1 MSRLRARAAVWAIWG
16 CLGAFGLAAWGSA
29 APSLADVYV
38 TAVENTPLSFRVA
51 ASDEDVDPASP
62 ESHPV
67 RFVLVDG
74 PLHGALSGLADVG
87 YGPLREAWID
97 VTYVP
102 ARGYV
107 GADSITLVA
116 VDVAG
121 SSSQLATVRIDI
133 VKGRD
138 EAVLAG
144 TWDAEFTF
152 DVQTPAITAF
162 AQRITEVY
170 RIGGLTLKGIA
181 EFGLESPAGT
191 PEVVFDALRF
201 EGDFSLGDLAVDATL
216 AFDPEAESVPTLFDY
231 FTSNEQLRLFGISLA
246 HSLYLTY
253 PQTGSYQV
261 VAVSGAAGEL
271 GFADSVRF
279 DLDEECTF
287 DFARNDAYVT
297 WSWCETKLRA
307 TLSLTCAGFEDLT
320 LAAYGIP
327 LPAFG
332 WLPGGAKVDASLVF
346 EPDSKALALSF
357 DWRPVSRACLYVLG
371 ELTVG
376 GAEDTT
382 IEGVSL
388 YGLVLECEVSDGV
401 TLKSATSFDAGKNAA
416 VTGQTD
422 YFESLVIS
430 GELLSCCGVPGSFS
444 AATYFA
450 HGSGQLFDWG
460 MTLLKADVAISEH
473 FSARLD
479 VALRSGQFGDPRA
492 EFTIGWT
499 ARW

>member
-1 MSRLRARAAVWAIWG
+1 MSRLRARAAVWAICG
-16 CLGAFGLAAWGSA
+16 LLSAFGLAAWGGA
-29 APSLADVYV
+29 APVVADVYV
-38 TAVENTPLSFRVA
+38 TVVENAPQSFRVV
-51 ASDEDVDPASP
+51 ASDEDIDPMSP
-62 ESHPV
+62 ENHPI
-67 RFVLVDG
+67 RFVLADG
-74 PLHGALSGLADVG
+74 PFHGALRGLADVG
-87 YGPLREAWID
+87 YGPLREAWVDI
-97 VTYVP
+97 TYVP
-102 ARGYV
+102 ALGYV

-116 VDVAG
+116 VDAAG
-121 SSSQLATVRIDI
+121 GSSQLATVRIDI
-133 VKGRD
+133 VGGED
-138 EAVLAG
+138 EGVLAG

-181 EFGLESPAGT
+181 EFGLESPSGT

-201 EGDFSLGDLAVDATL
+201 EGDFSLGDLAIDATL
-216 AFDPEAESVPTLFDY
+216 AFDPEAESVLTLFDY
-231 FTSNEQLRLFGISLA
+231 FTSNEQLRLFGLSLA

-261 VAVSGAAGEL
+261 VAVGGTAGEL
-271 GFADSVRF
+271 GFADSLRL

-297 WSWCETKLRA
+297 WSWCETQFRA

-327 LPAFG
+327 LPSFG
-332 WLPGGAKVDASLVF
+332 WLPGGATLDASFGF
-346 EPDSKALALSF
+346 EVDTKSLSLSF
-357 DWRPVSRACLYVLG
+357 DWRPLSRACLYVLG
-371 ELTVG
+371 ELVVG
-376 GAEDTT
+376 GATDTT
-382 IEGVSL
+382 IEEVSL
-388 YGLVLECEVSDGV
+388 YGLVLECEVSEGV
-401 TLKSATSFDAGKNAA
+401 TLKSATSLDAAKNAA
-416 VTGQTD
+416 LTGQVD
-422 YFESLVIS
+422 YFESLVLT
-430 GELLSCCGVPGSFS
+430 GELSSCCGVPGSFS
-444 AATYFA
+444 VATYFA
-450 HGSGQLFDWG
+450 HDSQQLFDWG

-479 VALRSGQFGDPRA
+479 VALRSGEFGDPRA